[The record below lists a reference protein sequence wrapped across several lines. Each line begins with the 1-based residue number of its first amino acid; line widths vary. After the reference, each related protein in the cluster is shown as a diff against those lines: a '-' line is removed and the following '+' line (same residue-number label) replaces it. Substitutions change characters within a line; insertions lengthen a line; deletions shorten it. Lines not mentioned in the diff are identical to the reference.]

1 MDCHDLQRGADRK
14 SEIDEEGVL
23 HIQDNVRLDQ
33 CLKPSFANLK
43 PVGTWAK
50 VPQNVDTLWVSLAR
64 RCHAREIV
72 DCQNVG
78 SRNGS
83 TRRVQENATDRAI
96 GGLPCK
102 GKHYGNNNEKDNN
115 DPGEAHV
122 NSPVIDRLQ

>member
-1 MDCHDLQRGADRK
+1 MDCQDLQRGADRQ

-33 CLKPSFANLK
+33 RLKPSFANLK
-43 PVGTWAK
+43 PVGAWAK

-72 DCQNVG
+72 DRQNVG

-83 TRRVQENATDRAI
+83 SRRVQDNATDRAI
-96 GGLPCK
+96 GGTALQ
-102 GKHYGNNNEKDNN
+102 
-115 DPGEAHV
+115 GEALGQQQ
-122 NSPVIDRLQ
+122 RERQ